1 MGFCFVL
8 HGIASHA
15 HRLGASGQKQMDLR
29 CQERLIGV
37 AKKSSLSS
45 SKASR
50 PPLPRN
56 RQELRGGRG
65 SNHLTRSKR
74 LRGGSSH
81 TVSEKR
87 KRRTCTRFCMYRT
100 DAVHCGLNCC
110 ISEKELV
117 IAVPRTHQTNA
128 GCLTSQNWSSAS
140 CWQARHSWCFGGTCR
155 WGAKG
160 AGSEWYEG
168 GWAERIGEGEKDER
182 LLEAEEE
189 WADWS
194 SEGCLI
200 VKSWPRPRITQL
212 QSCR

>member
-15 HRLGASGQKQMDLR
+15 HRWGASGQKQMDLR

-81 TVSEKR
+81 TLGIADVSEEHADGEPKALDLNDMKVAELR
-87 KRRTCTRFCMYRT
+87 ELARARRMKGYSR
-100 DAVHCGLNCC
+100 LKK
-110 ISEKELV
+110 SEL
-117 IAVPRTHQTNA
+117 IDR
-128 GCLTSQNWSSAS
+128 L
-140 CWQARHSWCFGGTCR
+140 
-155 WGAKG
+155 KG
-160 AGSEWYEG
+160 
-168 GWAERIGEGEKDER
+168 
-182 LLEAEEE
+182 
-189 WADWS
+189 
-194 SEGCLI
+194 
-200 VKSWPRPRITQL
+200 V
-212 QSCR
+212 